1 MINLFFYV
9 LYACRK
15 HLNAFEFNAVAFRP
29 SSLKMMRPPTGSRY
43 ASGTGNAP
51 RIENRP
57 LTQHGLGGMKNPRTS
72 HGVRQVQDRNYWLG
86 LIGAKVSEAQKEIH
100 NLHIEMRDQE
110 EAAES
115 YITYKTMASQ
125 TAAELQ
131 GFY

>member
-1 MINLFFYV
+1 
-9 LYACRK
+9 
-15 HLNAFEFNAVAFRP
+15 
-29 SSLKMMRPPTGSRY
+29 MMRPPTGSRGY

-51 RIENRP
+51 RVENRP

-86 LIGAKVSEAQKEIH
+86 LIGAKVSEVHSEIQ
-100 NLHIEMRDQE
+100 NLHVEMGEQE

-125 TAAELQ
+125 TAAELA
-131 GFY
+131 GYSFLLIPKY

>member
-1 MINLFFYV
+1 MLRSDFP
-9 LYACRK
+9 K
-15 HLNAFEFNAVAFRP
+15 
-29 SSLKMMRPPTGSRY
+29 LKMMRPPTGSRY

-100 NLHIEMRDQE
+100 NLHMEMRDQE

-125 TAAELQ
+125 TASELQ
-131 GFY
+131 GLRRSLKMRT